1 MPIFQINR
9 NKASQVSMN
18 INHFNNEAELRDFFD
33 DNLEELLGMKFL
45 AKEYP
50 TTEGRMDT
58 IAIDEKGS
66 PVIIEYKWGQD
77 DAIVVQGMFYF
88 DWLKNNKKHFEL
100 LVADKLGK
108 NIKVSW
114 NKPRVLLVAQGFN
127 NKTIIATR
135 QTDYIELI
143 RYVPY
148 KDNILY
154 LETIQGSLK
163 DKSIKATKLKQK
175 ETIENEIKDTEY
187 HLNKY
192 KSTDEIKSIFYEF
205 QKLVQS
211 MPGVE
216 ELIDQKTGIT
226 YKTTKSFVRFEFGKT
241 YINILVRSPE
251 YDDPE
256 NLVTDISSHMW
267 GYKGKMKI
275 KSIKNIQDYF
285 KIIKQSYEETL

>member
-1 MPIFQINR
+1 MPIFQINK
-9 NKASQVSMN
+9 NKALQVPMN
-18 INHFNNEAELRDFFD
+18 INHFNNEAELRDFFA

-88 DWLKNNKKHFEL
+88 DWLKNNKRHFEL
-100 LVADKLGK
+100 LVINKFGK
-108 NIKVSW
+108 DIKVNW

-127 NKTIIATR
+127 NKTIIAIR

-154 LETIQGSLK
+154 LETIQSSSK
-163 DKSIKATKLKQK
+163 DKSLKITKQKQK
-175 ETIENEIKDTEY
+175 EDSEDEVKNVDY

-192 KSTDEIKSIFYEF
+192 KSTKEIKNIFYEF

-211 MPGVE
+211 MPGAE
-216 ELIDQKTGIT
+216 ELVDQKTGIT
-226 YKTTKSFVRFEFGKT
+226 YRTTKSFVRFEFGKT
-241 YINILVRSPE
+241 YINILVKSPK
-251 YDDPE
+251 YNDPK

-267 GYKGKMKI
+267 GYKGRMKI
-275 KSIKNIQDYF
+275 KSLKNIQDYF
-285 KIIKQSYEETL
+285 EIIRQSYEETL

>member
-1 MPIFQINR
+1 MPIFKINKE
-9 NKASQVSMN
+9 KASQVSMN
-18 INHFNNEAELRDFFD
+18 INHFSNEAELRDFFA

-50 TTEGRMDT
+50 TGEGRMDT

-77 DAIVVQGMFYF
+77 DAIVVQGMFYY

-108 NIKVSW
+108 DIKVNW

-127 NKTIIATR
+127 NRTIIAIR

-163 DKSIKATKLKQK
+163 EKDIKNNKRRGKGLDECEVK
-175 ETIENEIKDTEY
+175 NVEY

-192 KSTDEIKSIFYEF
+192 KSTDEIKNIFYEF

-211 MPGVE
+211 MPGVD
-216 ELIDQKTGIT
+216 ELVDQKTGIT

-241 YINILVRSPE
+241 YINILIRSPK
-251 YDDPE
+251 YNDP
-256 NLVTDISSHMW
+256 NKLVTDISSHMW
-267 GYKGKMKI
+267 GYKGRMKI
-275 KSIKNIQDYF
+275 KSKKNIQDYF
-285 KIIKQSYEETL
+285 NIIKQSYEDTL

>member
-1 MPIFQINR
+1 MPIFKINH
-9 NKASQVSMN
+9 NKASQVSTN
-18 INHFNNEAELRDFFD
+18 INHFNNEAELRDFFA

-88 DWLKNNKKHFEL
+88 DWLKNNRKHFEL
-100 LVADKLGK
+100 LVSDKLGK
-108 NIKVSW
+108 DIKVNW

-127 NKTIIATR
+127 NRTIIAIR

-148 KDNILY
+148 KDDILY
-154 LETIQGSLK
+154 LETIQSSTK
-163 DKSIKATKLKQK
+163 DKGVKTTRQKQR
-175 ETIENEIKDTEY
+175 EDNDNEVKNIEY
-187 HLNKY
+187 HLSKY
-192 KSTDEIKSIFYEF
+192 KSTNEIKNIFFEF

-211 MPGVE
+211 MPGVD
-216 ELIDQKTGIT
+216 ELVDQKTGIT

-241 YINILVRSPE
+241 YINILVRSPK
-251 YDDPE
+251 YDDPKKI
-256 NLVTDISSHMW
+256 VTDISSHMW
-267 GYKGKMKI
+267 GYKGRMKI
-275 KSIKNIQDYF
+275 KSMKNIQDYF
-285 KIIKQSYEETL
+285 NIIKQSYEETL

>member
-1 MPIFQINR
+1 MPIFKIDK
-9 NKASQVSMN
+9 NKASQVLMN
-18 INHFNNEAELRDFFD
+18 INHFENEAELRDFFA
-33 DNLEELLGMKFL
+33 DNLEDLLGMKFL

-58 IAIDEKGS
+58 IAIDEQGS

-108 NIKVSW
+108 DIKVNW
-114 NKPRVLLVAQGFN
+114 NKPRVLLIAQGFN
-127 NKTIIATR
+127 NRTIIAVR

-148 KDNILY
+148 KENILY
-154 LETIQGSLK
+154 LETIQNSTK
-163 DKSIKATKLKQK
+163 DKDIRISKHKNK
-175 ETIENEIKDTEY
+175 EISLNQIKDVEY

-192 KSTDEIKSIFYEF
+192 KSTNEIKDIFYEF
-205 QKLVQS
+205 QKLLQS

-216 ELIDQKTGIT
+216 ELVDQKTGIT
-226 YKTTKSFVRFEFGKT
+226 YKTTKSFVRFEFGKS
-241 YINILVRSPE
+241 YINILVKSPK
-251 YDDPE
+251 YNDPKG
-256 NLVTDISSHMW
+256 LVVDISSHMW
-267 GYKGKMKI
+267 GYKGRMKI
-275 KSIKNIQDYF
+275 KSIKNVKDHF
-285 KIIKQSYEETL
+285 EIIKQSYEETL

>member
-1 MPIFQINR
+1 
-9 NKASQVSMN
+9 MN
-18 INHFNNEAELRDFFD
+18 INHFSNEAELRDFFA

-50 TTEGRMDT
+50 TGEGRMDT

-77 DAIVVQGMFYF
+77 DAIVVQGMFYY

-108 NIKVSW
+108 DIKVNW

-127 NKTIIATR
+127 NRTIIAIR

-163 DKSIKATKLKQK
+163 EKDIKNNKRRGKGLDECEVK
-175 ETIENEIKDTEY
+175 NVEY

-192 KSTDEIKSIFYEF
+192 KSTDEIKNIFYEF

-211 MPGVE
+211 MPGVD
-216 ELIDQKTGIT
+216 ELVDQKTGIT

-241 YINILVRSPE
+241 YINILIRSPK
-251 YDDPE
+251 YNDP
-256 NLVTDISSHMW
+256 NKLVTDISSHMW
-267 GYKGKMKI
+267 GYKGRMKI
-275 KSIKNIQDYF
+275 KSKKNIQDYF
-285 KIIKQSYEETL
+285 NIIKQSYEDTL